1 MTDKNFDLEKLAEL
15 YPDAAK
21 ELLSYTQALD
31 SKLLQK
37 EGSDDFI
44 TYIKHMWP
52 DFVQGEHH
60 KIFAKKSFEFL
71 LLHIFFIFFANELAE
86 SCLAPV

>member
-37 EGSDDFI
+37 EGGDDFI
-44 TYIKHMWP
+44 TYIKHMLC
-52 DFVQGEHH
+52 VVIA
-60 KIFAKKSFEFL
+60 IFIYPIKCYDTFSSL
-71 LLHIFFIFFANELAE
+71 T
-86 SCLAPV
+86 

>member
-37 EGSDDFI
+37 EGGDDFI
-44 TYIKHMWP
+44 TYIKHMWR
-52 DFVQGEHH
+52 DFVEG
-60 KIFAKKSFEFL
+60 
-71 LLHIFFIFFANELAE
+71 
-86 SCLAPV
+86 